1 MRRWIYDEGIEFIK
15 FARKLTLSCRYGTC
29 DCDTILL
36 PKASP
41 SPYIVLGLG
50 LSARVKKKLQSGG
63 VRSWKGS
70 RYGER
75 SVTILP

>member
-1 MRRWIYDEGIEFIK
+1 MRRWIHDKGIEFIK

-41 SPYIVLGLG
+41 SPYIVLGLD
-50 LSARVKKKLQSGG
+50 LSARVKKKLHNGF
-63 VRSWKGS
+63 VMARTCPDN
-70 RYGER
+70 ER